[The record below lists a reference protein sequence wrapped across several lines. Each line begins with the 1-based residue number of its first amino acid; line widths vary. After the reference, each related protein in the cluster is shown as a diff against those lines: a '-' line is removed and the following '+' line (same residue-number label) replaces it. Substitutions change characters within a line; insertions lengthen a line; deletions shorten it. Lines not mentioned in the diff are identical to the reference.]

1 MATIEVTEY
10 RLPAGERI
18 QQTLEVSDEHIKK
31 AEGMCFSVELL
42 RTGQVVAYARY
53 DTDPEEHEEMTIFQN
68 KPGNLREAFEWL
80 IDVVHERG
88 RMQ

>member
-1 MATIEVTEY
+1 MATIDVTEY

-18 QQTLEVSDEHIKK
+18 QQKLEVSDEHIAK
-31 AEGMCFSVELL
+31 AEGMAFSVELL
-42 RTGQVVAYARY
+42 RTGQIVAYARY
-53 DTDPEEHEEMTIFQN
+53 DTDPEESEEMTIFQN

-80 IDVVHERG
+80 IDTVAARG

>member
-18 QQTLEVSDEHIKK
+18 QRTLTVSDEHIAK
-31 AEGMCFSVELL
+31 AEGMVFSVELL
-42 RTGQVVAYARY
+42 RVGQVVAYARY
-53 DTDPEEHEEMTIFQN
+53 DTDPEESEEMTIFQN

-80 IDVVHERG
+80 IDTVAARG
-88 RMQ
+88 RVT